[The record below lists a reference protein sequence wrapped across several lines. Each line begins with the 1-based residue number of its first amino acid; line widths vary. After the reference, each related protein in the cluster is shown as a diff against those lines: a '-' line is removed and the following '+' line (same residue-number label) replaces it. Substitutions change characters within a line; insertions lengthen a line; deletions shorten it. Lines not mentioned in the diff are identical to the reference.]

1 MGKGGIE
8 CGVCGSMECDGS
20 CRVAPRLQAWN
31 VPRREPSPQSRSRRA
46 RDNERSPLLKRL
58 AIGTAAIVIVP
69 VALVVAVPFVIINAG
84 YHAATDGYHE
94 TTAPETT
101 AVVEDGEAAVNLI
114 EQTLPNLPTDVCGN
128 IAEMAFQPSVKP
140 LRVPAVK
147 VIVTG
152 AGGPMFNTTYYPAK
166 ISDGVPS
173 YEGWNWFWT
182 GRMGT
187 FTLRRENRVWW
198 LVDCRGITRY
208 MCDGGTARWWLEL
221 DTDIPPPVGWTP
233 VGDDAF
239 FIRHCG
245 AAPKL
250 RIEELPDPPEIAPY
264 WGPSWLSFCVG

>member
-20 CRVAPRLQAWN
+20 CH
-31 VPRREPSPQSRSRRA
+31 RREPSPQSRSRRA

-94 TTAPETT
+94 TAAPETT
-101 AVVEDGEAAVNLI
+101 AVVEDDEAAVNLI

-173 YEGWNWFWT
+173 YEGWNWLWT
-182 GRMGT
+182 GRLGT
-187 FTLRRENRVWW
+187 FTLRRENRVWR

-208 MCDGGTARWWLEL
+208 MCDGGTAGWWLEL

-250 RIEELPDPPEIAPY
+250 RIEELPDPPETVPY
-264 WGPSWLSFCVG
+264 WGPSWLSFCVE